1 MNTNSTGIERIRSL
15 SRPAVPIESDVSADL
30 GVLEGIRAVI
40 FDVYGTLFVSG
51 SGDVGTS
58 MEVSSAAPFSEALGG
73 AGLIP
78 PEWAESRR
86 EIGEILRDLYFDT
99 IRKHHNRLRE
109 RGNEFP
115 EVDIREVWSESMETL
130 SRKYPLGSGK
140 PTPDLIEALAVEVEC
155 RLNPVWPMP
164 EIIGVLEYLRS
175 RGFVLGIVSNA
186 QFYTPLL
193 FPALTG
199 GDLSSL
205 GFSEDLL
212 VWSYLLKTAK
222 PSSLLFLEITRELR
236 NEYAIAPREAVYI
249 GNDMLNDV
257 FAAGN
262 VGLRT
267 VLFAGDARSLRMRPD
282 DPRCK
287 GVHPDSTIKGLEQL
301 KVLL

>member
-1 MNTNSTGIERIRSL
+1 
-15 SRPAVPIESDVSADL
+15 
-30 GVLEGIRAVI
+30 
-40 FDVYGTLFVSG
+40 
-51 SGDVGTS
+51 
-58 MEVSSAAPFSEALGG
+58 
-73 AGLIP
+73 
-78 PEWAESRR
+78 
-86 EIGEILRDLYFDT
+86 
-99 IRKHHNRLRE
+99 
-109 RGNEFP
+109 
-115 EVDIREVWSESMETL
+115 
-130 SRKYPLGSGK
+130 
-140 PTPDLIEALAVEVEC
+140 
-155 RLNPVWPMP
+155 MP

-175 RGFVLGIVSNA
+175 RGFMLGIVSNA